1 MSLPLFPPVPS
12 RGRATAPVP
21 GRLPDA
27 LADTLPE
34 SAPPRVLVLGD
45 CMLDVY
51 LEGAVQR
58 ISPEAPVPI
67 LRLHRQSQRAGGAAN
82 VALNLAR
89 LRCACTLS
97 GLLGTDTAGACLT
110 ELLDQPGITQ
120 RFVRGAGVDTTQKI
134 RMVSQRQ
141 QLLRMDVESEPA
153 TALVEEFNVLARELA
168 DRHEWVL
175 VSDYAKGALRD
186 VAGLLR
192 HCRDKPCRVLVDPKR
207 KDLEAYAGAWLL
219 KPNLAE
225 LREAVGGWSDETQ
238 LCERLSELQQRLDI
252 EHVLLTRGE
261 QGMSLYSRGG
271 GCLHVPTEAR
281 EVYDVSGA
289 GDTVLAALTCFLARG
304 DTLQDAVRAANRAA
318 GLVVGKFGTASVTLD
333 ELGVPA

>member
-1 MSLPLFPPVPS
+1 MNNALP
-12 RGRATAPVP
+12 
-21 GRLPDA
+21 
-27 LADTLPE
+27 PE
-34 SAPPRVLVLGD
+34 LAPPQVLIVGD

-51 LEGAVQR
+51 LEGAVHR

-89 LRCACTLS
+89 LRCPCTVS
-97 GLLGTDTAGACLT
+97 GLVGTDTAGACLAA
-110 ELLDQPGITQ
+110 LLDQPGITQ
-120 RFVRGAGVDTTQKI
+120 SFVRGPDIDTIQKI

-141 QLLRMDVESEPA
+141 QLLRMDVESEPPQRRIDEL
-153 TALVEEFNVLARELA
+153 TALAGDLAA
-168 DRHEWVL
+168 RHRWIL
-175 VSDYAKGALRD
+175 VSDYAKGALRE
-186 VAGLLR
+186 VRTLIERSRGL
-192 HCRDKPCRVLVDPKR
+192 PCRVLVDPKR
-207 KDLEAYAGAWLL
+207 KDLEAYRGAWLI

-225 LREAVGGWSDETQ
+225 LREAVGDWRTEDE
-238 LCERLSELQQRLDI
+238 LCERLAALQQRLDI
-252 EHVLLTRGE
+252 DHVLLTRGE

-271 GCLHVPTEAR
+271 GCLHIPTEAR

-304 DTLQDAVRAANRAA
+304 AALEDAVRAANRAA
-318 GLVVGKFGTASVTLD
+318 GLVVGKFGTASVTLE